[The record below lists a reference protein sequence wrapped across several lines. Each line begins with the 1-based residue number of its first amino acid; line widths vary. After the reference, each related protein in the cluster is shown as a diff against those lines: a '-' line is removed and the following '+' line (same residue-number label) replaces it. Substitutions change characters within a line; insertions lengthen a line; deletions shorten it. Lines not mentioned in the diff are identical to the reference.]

1 MSEPKLISPLLDR
14 FMIGEMLSCH
24 DGVRCYPAMRED
36 SDEKYIVKI
45 ISVPASPK
53 QLDAL
58 LLSGAYKSQD
68 AALAYFKELSDDT
81 VNEAEALQYL
91 SKLEG
96 FISYESWQLV
106 PKENEVGY
114 DIYLLG
120 TYKRS
125 LEKHLQRNPMT
136 QLGAINLGIDL
147 CSALAVCRRAGCLYI
162 DLKPNNIFI
171 MPDQTYRIGDLGL
184 IPLDALKYASLPEKY
199 RSSYTAPEIKDA
211 YSALNATVDIYALGL
226 ILYRIYNNGVLPFDG
241 NAPAEVFPAPE
252 NADYEM
258 AEIILKACAPD
269 PADRWQDPVQMGQA
283 LVGYMQRNGANDI
296 PIVPPVIETPAEA
309 APAET
314 EAPITPLEAVSM
326 ENVLE
331 DLGIA
336 DEAAA
341 QEEDSPAADVPVP
354 VDDVADLSFID
365 HMVSDE
371 TAPTEE
377 SASELDDTKLSIET
391 SEILAQADEL
401 IAHEAPEPV
410 VAPDPID
417 VPMPEPIVLEDP
429 QEPETEQPEA
439 EENEEAEAPQPAED
453 DDKAPVEGPEEAET
467 DAEEK
472 NEEDMPAEEA
482 PRKKKKHRGWIAVL
496 IVLALLAGIGF
507 GGYYYYQNY
516 YLQPVEAMELIGN
529 EDKLTV
535 NLTTQIP
542 SEQLTV
548 ICTDTYGNA
557 KREALV
563 DGSASFSELNPATQY
578 TITLEIKGFHQLTG
592 EITKSYATANRTNI
606 ANFTAITGS
615 EDGSVILNLTVD
627 GTEPE
632 EWTISYTAEGEEEK
646 TVSFTGHMVNIT
658 GLTVGKE
665 YTFRLL
671 PSNDL
676 YLIGME
682 EITFTASNVIY
693 AQDLTIDSFDD
704 GTLTASW
711 GVPAGESVSGWNV
724 RCYNDAGMDQTIQTA
739 DTTAVFTGIDSNAA
753 CMVEVTANGMT
764 KGTQTS
770 ITANPVTIASVL
782 TDDSNAPAFYLQW
795 GFDGPV
801 PEGGWTVT
809 VCADGSEPLEVIHTD
824 ENSAEISVLIPG
836 AHYTIIFQP
845 ANGTTVFNGTYT
857 YDAPEAE
864 EFSGYWVSA
873 ENMEF
878 RMCRTPENSDWDRS
892 DLSDEDY
899 TTTFASG
906 EKASF
911 LVYMNRSYDTSKDN
925 IVAMF
930 VIRNADG
937 VPVII
942 DTDTRTWSAMWYKR
956 YCEINIPEIPTD
968 AGNYTI
974 EVYFNGKYVTT
985 QEFTVQ

>member
-1 MSEPKLISPLLDR
+1 MILSEPKLISPLLDH

-24 DGVRCYPAMRED
+24 DGVCCYPAMRED

-45 ISVPASPK
+45 ISVPASQK

-68 AALAYFKELSDDT
+68 AALAYFKELSDD
-81 VNEAEALQYL
+81 VISEAEALQYL
-91 SKLEG
+91 SKLDG
-96 FISYESWQLV
+96 FLSYEGWQLV
-106 PKENEVGY
+106 SKENEPGF

-125 LEKHLQRNPMT
+125 LEKHLQKNPMT

-162 DLKPNNIFI
+162 DLKPANVFI
-171 MPDQTYRIGDLGL
+171 MADQTYRIGDLGL

-226 ILYRIYNNGVLPFDG
+226 ILYRVYNNGALPFDG
-241 NAPAEVFPAPE
+241 NPPEEAFPPPE

-283 LVGYMQRNGANDI
+283 LVSYMQRNGANDV
-296 PIVPPVIETPAEA
+296 PIVPPVINPPAEEDPEIPVATEEESIPETVSDEPAPSDTEPVPETETPAEQ
-309 APAET
+309 
-314 EAPITPLEAVSM
+314 IS
-326 ENVLE
+326 
-331 DLGIA
+331 
-336 DEAAA
+336 
-341 QEEDSPAADVPVP
+341 
-354 VDDVADLSFID
+354 DDISDLSFID
-365 HMVSDE
+365 QMVSDE

-377 SASELDDTKLSIET
+377 STSELVDTELSIET

-401 IAHEAPEPV
+401 IAHETPEPV

-417 VPMPEPIVLEDP
+417 VPIPDPIVLEDP
-429 QEPETEQPEA
+429 EEPESEQPETEEPVIEEEPSSEEVSVEEDPEA
-439 EENEEAEAPQPAED
+439 LQADIEPNEEEAQDED
-453 DDKAPVEGPEEAET
+453 VS
-467 DAEEK
+467 
-472 NEEDMPAEEA
+472 EEDALP
-482 PRKKKKHRGWIAVL
+482 KKKKRRGWIAVL
-496 IVLALLAGIGF
+496 IVLILLAGAAF

-529 EDKLTV
+529 EDQLTV

-542 SEQLTV
+542 SDQLTV
-548 ICTDTYGNA
+548 ICTDTYGNS

-563 DGSASFSELNPATQY
+563 DGSATFTDLNPATQY
-578 TITLEIKGFHQLTG
+578 TITLEMEGFHQLTG

-632 EWTISYTAEGEEEK
+632 EWTLCYSTEGEEEK
-646 TVSFTGHMVNIT
+646 TTSFTGHMVNIT
-658 GLTVGKE
+658 GLTAGKE

-671 PSNDL
+671 PSDGL
-676 YLIGME
+676 YLTGME
-682 EITFTASNVIY
+682 EITFTASNVVY
-693 AQDLTIDSFDD
+693 AQDLTIDSFED

-711 GVPAGESVSGWNV
+711 AVPEGETVAVWNV
-724 RCYNDAGMDQTIQTA
+724 RCFNDAGMDQTIQTES
-739 DTTAVFTGIDSNAA
+739 TTAVFTGIDSTTA
-753 CMVEVTANGMT
+753 CMIEVIANGMT

-782 TDDSNAPAFYLQW
+782 TDNSNAPALYLQW
-795 GFDGPV
+795 GFDGPA
-801 PEGGWTVT
+801 PDGGWTVT
-809 VCADGSEPLEVIHTD
+809 VSADGSEPLEVIHAE
-824 ENSAEISVLIPG
+824 ENSAEISALIPG
-836 AHYTIIFQP
+836 AHYTITFQP
-845 ANGTTVFNGTYT
+845 TNGTTVFNGTYT

-864 EFSGYWVSA
+864 TFSGYWVSA

-878 RMCRTPENSDWDRS
+878 MMCRTPDITDWDRT

-899 TTTFASG
+899 TNTFTSG

-937 VPVII
+937 IPVII
-942 DTDTRTWSAMWYKR
+942 DTDTRTWTDMWYKR
-956 YCEINIPEIPTD
+956 YCEINIPEIPAE
-968 AGNYTI
+968 AGNYTV
-974 EVYFNGKYVTT
+974 EVYFNGMYVTT